1 MSVVHAPLTNIS
13 NETSASVILENQ
25 EEMFPRYYVDGDA
38 IRRFRL
44 SNTRRRA
51 TRREMIEPVFNFE
64 LEEYFA
70 LYSCSYIFFIY
81 VHQSIIVLF
90 K

>member
-1 MSVVHAPLTNIS
+1 MSVVHTSLTNIS
-13 NETSASVILENQ
+13 NETSASEILENQ

-38 IRRFRL
+38 IRRFRFL
-44 SNTRRRA
+44 NTRRRA

-70 LYSCSYIFFIY
+70 LYSCSYIFY
-81 VHQSIIVLF
+81 LYTNPL
-90 K
+90 